1 MSDDD
6 LIRRGDALEIC
17 TAFGFSRADECRD
30 RIAALPAVS
39 APVARITGPNSAGE
53 YWLHIDAG
61 GRSGGINLGTE
72 HGLIVKRLLD
82 AASEAPAAPAP
93 VAVRVK
99 PLEWFEVERGSNGYG
114 KWTAEG
120 YTVRKIEGLFLLDF
134 AGDGKSTWRFI
145 TSDDAKA
152 AAQADYATRIM
163 AAIDAP
169 DVAELVEALRE
180 LHHAVCG
187 ETGFAAC
194 VRHVIP
200 PKGQGYVEVDRADRA
215 VYHGLPPDHGGDGG
229 HHNGGSSDDNGDV
242 SDE

>member
-1 MSDDD
+1 MTLIDKAEAHDDD

-39 APVARITGPNSAGE
+39 APVA
-53 YWLHIDAG
+53 
-61 GRSGGINLGTE
+61 
-72 HGLIVKRLLD
+72 
-82 AASEAPAAPAP
+82 
-93 VAVRVK
+93 VRVK
-99 PLEWFEVERGSNGYG
+99 PLEWEEEPDRDPNYP
-114 KWTAEG
+114 KWTADTG
-120 YTVRKIEGLFLLDF
+120 MGKHYFVFKAWWGSQQKWGF
-134 AGDGKSTWRFI
+134 AGVDGFYHTK
-145 TSDDAKA
+145 DAAKA
-152 AAQADYATRIM
+152 AAQADYAARIM